1 MTKLK
6 LDPHVIINLL
16 ICSGGLAVFILFL
29 IWPLQMSITRTD
41 QEIDCV
47 KSRIEEQKILYPV
60 YCDLLK
66 RIKQKIPK
74 GLFPKERE
82 KSAQYDS
89 DDITLLIQEIA
100 AGNNLKVSSI
110 IHDVGSLIDD
120 AGYEIIDA
128 SVTGKFKDFRNFLV
142 GIGEMRD
149 VNYLEE
155 LQIEESE
162 GGGDLFLRFK
172 IRVSGEKDG
181 AA

>member
-6 LDPHVIINLL
+6 LDPRVIINLL

-29 IWPLQMSITRTD
+29 IWPLQMSITRAD
-41 QEIDCV
+41 QEIDRV

-66 RIKQKIPK
+66 LIKQKNPQ
-74 GLFPKERE
+74 GLFAKESE
-82 KSAQYDS
+82 KPVQYDS
-89 DDITLLIQEIA
+89 EDITLLIQEIA
-100 AGNNLKVSSI
+100 AGNNLKVISI

-128 SVTGKFKDFRNFLV
+128 SVTGEFKAFRSFLV
-142 GIGEMRD
+142 GIGKMRY

-155 LQIEESE
+155 LQIEES
-162 GGGDLFLRFK
+162 GDGGDLFLGFK
-172 IRVSGEKDG
+172 IRVAGKKDG
-181 AA
+181 EV